1 MSGWHIEPKGVQDV
15 LLAVGGVAEALAS
28 AVQALPPHAETV
40 VTGTASSPIIADAL
54 GGFFEFFEPTLK
66 SMGNR
71 INASVGGA
79 AAATQWYLTG
89 DEAMAAQQQ
98 AAAATV
104 AGTGV
109 STFTVPHP

>member
-1 MSGWHIEPKGVQDV
+1 MTGWQIEPKGVQDV
-15 LLAVGGVAEALAS
+15 LLAVGAAAEVMGS
-28 AVQALPPHAETV
+28 AVTALPTHAESV
-40 VTGTASSPIIADAL
+40 VAGTANSPIIADAIS
-54 GGFFEFFEPTLK
+54 GFFEFFEPSLK

-79 AAATQWYLTG
+79 SAATQWYLQG
-89 DEAMAAQQQ
+89 DEAMAAEQQ

-109 STFTVPHP
+109 STFTVPTP